1 MRHIK
6 KLAACIVLL
15 TIVALGTGFSE
26 TVVVP
31 GAEVQK
37 FVRSVAVQVLVNLD
51 KYTRSLTWYQEVTA
65 DGQKGEWKCKYGD
78 WSKPERIAVAGSG
91 VIIFSDK
98 LPIPQ
103 GNVVGAT
110 IILTNAHVV
119 EYLVKKEALG
129 SAINPFDVYDE
140 SDLIISTYPPSVKVR
155 EGARPKAQQYF
166 VLPANYVTIKHR
178 EDQTYEV
185 RGKVIAFDKALD
197 VALIQLDNVWGLPY
211 ATFRETPAQVGEEVW
226 ICGAPLAL
234 PFSIDRGRI
243 NQVKLDLGESGGI
256 LWNRQ
261 LKLDIAAAP
270 GSSGSGIFDINGY
283 LIGCL
288 HGVLVY
294 QGNYIRGGQLAID
307 GEFIREWLIWN
318 GYAFI
323 VMNPPYAKAPYV
335 TGK

>member
-6 KLAACIVLL
+6 KLAVCIGLL
-15 TIVALGTGFSE
+15 ALVGLNVGFSDSII
-26 TVVVP
+26 VP
-31 GAEVQK
+31 DADVQK
-37 FVRSVAVQVLVNLD
+37 FVRSVAVQVLVNVE
-51 KYTRSLTWYQEVTA
+51 KYIRPLTWYREVTA
-65 DGQKGEWKCKYGD
+65 DGKEGEWKVKYGD
-78 WSKPERIAVAGSG
+78 WSKEPERIVVAGSG

-98 LPIPQ
+98 LPLPQ

-119 EYLVKKEALG
+119 EFLVRRESLG
-129 SAINPFDVYDE
+129 SATKPFDVYDE
-140 SDLIISTYPPSVKVR
+140 SDLIVSTYPPSVKVK

-166 VLPANYVTIKHR
+166 KLPSEYIIIKHR

-211 ATFRETPAQVGEEVW
+211 ASFRETPPQVGEEVW
-226 ICGAPLAL
+226 ICGAPLGL
-234 PFSIDRGRI
+234 PFSIDKGRI
-243 NQVKLDLGESGGI
+243 NQVKLNLGESGGI
-256 LWNRQ
+256 IWNNQ
-261 LKLDIAAAP
+261 IKLDIAAAP
-270 GSSGSGIFDINGY
+270 GSSGSGIFDRNGW
-283 LIGCL
+283 LIACL

-318 GYAFI
+318 GFAFI
-323 VMNPPYAKAPYV
+323 VMHPVYPKAPYA
-335 TGK
+335 GK